1 MKTTKKPRDKLQLS
15 IILPIGLVILTLWS
29 LYRNY
34 FSYYDD
40 TEISMTT
47 SSITKSVP
55 RMRKVQYFDF
65 FWQFFYRKISAQMM
79 YLLYFVS
86 RLTSCILL
94 LSLSLF

>member
-55 RMRKVQYFDF
+55 RMRRVQYFDF
-65 FWQFFYRKISAQMM
+65 ERTNQIQVTVEVLRD
-79 YLLYFVS
+79 
-86 RLTSCILL
+86 
-94 LSLSLF
+94 